1 MHGAAELRAFERMV
15 GAGNMSRSEA
25 REIEKFHKDIRK
37 IMKRLRTPEDV
48 VEGLAM
54 LALTSIEEVRAV
66 KEEFRMLI
74 EQNPEVR

>member
-1 MHGAAELRAFERMV
+1 
-15 GAGNMSRSEA
+15 MSHLEA

-37 IMKRLRTPEDV
+37 IMKHLRTPEDV

-66 KEEFRMLI
+66 KKEFRRLLD
-74 EQNPEVR
+74 ENPEDPVN